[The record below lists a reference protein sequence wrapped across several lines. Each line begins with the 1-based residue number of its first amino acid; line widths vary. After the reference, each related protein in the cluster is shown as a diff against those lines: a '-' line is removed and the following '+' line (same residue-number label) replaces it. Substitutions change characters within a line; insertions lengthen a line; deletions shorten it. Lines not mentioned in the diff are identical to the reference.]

1 MSKLDSPDAE
11 LIKLCIKALGAQ
23 AACDT
28 ADAAPKDVSDE
39 LMAAL
44 GDRVYAAI
52 EPLIAMQATTEFGK
66 RLKARVGYAVLQS
79 CASDYAPDEEKRAHR
94 EEAVALSALRDL
106 AGAAA
111 ERRAHPLQNVR

>member
-1 MSKLDSPDAE
+1 MSKLDSPDSE

-23 AACDT
+23 AACNAAND
-28 ADAAPKDVSDE
+28 APKGVSED

-44 GDRVYAAI
+44 NDRVYAAI
-52 EPLIAMQATTEFGK
+52 EPLTTMQATTEFGK
-66 RLKARVGYAVLQS
+66 RLKARVGYVVLQS
-79 CASDYAPDEEKRAHR
+79 CADDHAPDEDGKLLCR

-111 ERRAHPLQNVR
+111 